1 MPRNKQSELQD
12 GKCSFLSFAT
22 FVAFC
27 SFEFALTVIK
37 PLEKLTISK
46 SGRIK

>member
-12 GKCSFLSFAT
+12 GKCSFLSFAK

-37 PLEKLTISK
+37 ALEKLTISK